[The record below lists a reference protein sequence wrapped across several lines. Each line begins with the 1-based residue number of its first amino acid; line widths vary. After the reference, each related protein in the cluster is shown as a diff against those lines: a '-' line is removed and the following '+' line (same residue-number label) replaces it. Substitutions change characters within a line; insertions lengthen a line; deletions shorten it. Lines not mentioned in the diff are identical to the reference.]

1 MVGLKLKELDQ
12 ITGEESF
19 GALISKAAQKFDIP
33 ERLMT
38 SMSWSKNNLHELTT
52 RELIEGTWIRLGGYR
67 PITRRA

>member
-33 ERLMT
+33 ERGINELV
-38 SMSWSKNNLHELTT
+38 KNSLHELTT
-52 RELIEGTWIRLGGYR
+52 RALIEGTWIN
-67 PITRRA
+67 